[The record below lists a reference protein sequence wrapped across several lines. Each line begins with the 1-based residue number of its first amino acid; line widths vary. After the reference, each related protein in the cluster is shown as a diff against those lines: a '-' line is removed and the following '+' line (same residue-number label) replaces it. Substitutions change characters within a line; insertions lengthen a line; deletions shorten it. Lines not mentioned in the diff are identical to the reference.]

1 MGYATSKQE
10 YCCSGETDED
20 GKCCMK
26 AGTTTTSAETCCS
39 KEHNEEDMK
48 CCVKTGLVAE
58 KAEYCCSKTADG
70 ADKHGRGRCCV
81 GAGRYS
87 AAQSQCCSQ
96 KADEEGKCCIG
107 VGEFTASILGDDC
120 CSGKANV
127 GTRKCCARGGQP
139 YDDDPEED
147 CCSGKRN
154 GDKCCDALGSSSDKP
169 ENCCS
174 GKMAGNKCCVDV
186 GESAE
191 DASSCCSGMLGAEG
205 VCCAKMDAFGNCDDG
220 PGPGCRQGDEVRSTL
235 GALKVERP
243 GADSEWA
250 YGEDECVDG
259 IVLREHSSYRYLLNI
274 CIVDS
279 RYII

>member
-1 MGYATSKQE
+1 
-10 YCCSGETDED
+10 
-20 GKCCMK
+20 
-26 AGTTTTSAETCCS
+26 
-39 KEHNEEDMK
+39 MK

-58 KAEYCCSKTADG
+58 KAEYCCTKTTDG
-70 ADKHGRGRCCV
+70 DAKHGRGRCCV

-87 AAQSQCCSQ
+87 AAQSHCCSQ
-96 KADEEGKCCIG
+96 EMDDEGKCCIG
-107 VGEFTASILGDDC
+107 IGEFTASILGDDC

-139 YDDDPEED
+139 FGRYGAN
-147 CCSGKRN
+147 CCSGLYIGPN
-154 GDKCCDALGSSSDKP
+154 CCDDLGSSSDKP

-174 GKMAGNKCCVDV
+174 GKMAGNKCCLDV
-186 GESAE
+186 GQSTNGL
-191 DASSCCSGMLGAEG
+191 DDPSLCCSGMLGADG
-205 VCCAKMDAFGNCDDG
+205 VCCAKMDAFGNCDEG

-235 GALKVERP
+235 GTLRVERP

-259 IVLREHSSYRYLLNI
+259 IVLREHCLYRYSLDI

-279 RYII
+279 RCII